1 MMNIDYKRYII
12 YACLFLVASCISY
25 SLLNTYVFN
34 NPVFSLVA
42 NEKKSS
48 EWEQYLTLREKKNVV
63 AMNKSY
69 DLLMNMGSYAT
80 SSQDWVDA
88 ANHYFRAKTI
98 FPDRIE
104 ARKNLCYSYFMLCRE
119 DWRYCSQT
127 KKELYFAMKYVKPSD
142 QRSQNYLSHLV
153 DLADINDLVDLD
165 ESDAMSAIYR
175 DSRSLV
181 K

>member
-1 MMNIDYKRYII
+1 MNIDYKRYLI
-12 YACLFLVASCISY
+12 YAGLFLVVSGVSY
-25 SLLNTYVFN
+25 YLLDRYVFN

-42 NEKKSS
+42 NEKQST
-48 EWEQYLTLREKKNVV
+48 EWEQYLSLREKKNIV

-69 DLLMNMGSYAT
+69 ELLMNMGSFAT
-80 SSQDWVDA
+80 SSEDWVDA
-88 ANHYFRAKTI
+88 ANHYFKAKTI

-153 DLADINDLVDLD
+153 DLADINDLVALD
-165 ESDAMSAIYR
+165 EGEALSAIYR